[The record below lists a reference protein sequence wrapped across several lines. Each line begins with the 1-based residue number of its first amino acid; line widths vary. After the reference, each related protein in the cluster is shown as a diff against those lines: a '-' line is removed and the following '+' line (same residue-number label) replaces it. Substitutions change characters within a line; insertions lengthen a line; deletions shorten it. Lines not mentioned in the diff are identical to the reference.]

1 MGRCCLEPNRTKA
14 NQNSKIKQNKG
25 WRQRGWGSHLVLLLK
40 ETVKSDHKGFKS
52 NSYYL
57 NSTFNTLP
65 ILGCQGNSDGLKEP
79 VHLATAQES
88 NGFIYFWVSHQIL
101 DSRCWNY
108 GPGLGWGL
116 ENNGDLLSEGRE
128 LRIVLGHSSFL
139 YSFFPEAKHP
149 LSNPHFPPKLL
160 NLTGC

>member
-25 WRQRGWGSHLVLLLK
+25 WQRRWWGSHLVLLLK
-40 ETVKSDHKGFKS
+40 ETVKSNHKGFKS
-52 NSYYL
+52 NSYDL